1 MFVIEHIDLGFA
13 LDHLD
18 LSEDD
23 NVSCIRNKL
32 VDETYHANKRIRA
45 TRKGQYAGLV
55 IGEDENGKNCFE
67 ISFKSPYE
75 YFACFEILYNW
86 IVSESDPQVLSYSI
100 STASPFAFHRPV
112 LLSVPAG
119 KHITSKHTEEYSE
132 KIADRLCECVV
143 GINSIC
149 MHEHIQNKGVFT
161 AIATKLLED
170 YQYILIMRVVNQ
182 DWACS
187 LKRIAVAV
195 YVEPSG
201 SNFLLDKESF
211 PFDW

>member
-1 MFVIEHIDLGFA
+1 MLVIEHIDLDFA
-13 LDHLD
+13 LDYLD
-18 LSEDD
+18 LSEDYD
-23 NVSCIRNKL
+23 VSCIRKKL
-32 VDETYHANKRIRA
+32 ADETYHANKRIRA

-55 IGEDENGKNCFE
+55 IGVDENGQNCFE

-75 YFACFEILYNW
+75 YFGCFKTLYNW
-86 IVSESDPQVLSYSI
+86 ILSESDPQVLSHSI
-100 STASPFAFHRPV
+100 SSVSSFAFHRPV

-119 KHITSKHTEEYSE
+119 KHITSKHAEAYSE

-143 GINSIC
+143 GVHSIC
-149 MHEHIQNKGVFT
+149 MPELIQNKGVFT
-161 AIATKLLED
+161 AVATKLLED
-170 YQYILIMRVVNQ
+170 YQYILIMRVVNK
-182 DWACS
+182 DWACT
-187 LKRIAVAV
+187 LKRIAVEV